1 MMHRD
6 ALDRYKRTLF
16 ALRKR
21 LTGESNHLIEAIK
34 EDINPS
40 GNLSGVP
47 IHLADAASDA
57 IDADL
62 HVLEAERETLEEIE
76 AALARIEEG
85 SYGTCRQCGAEIAE
99 ERLRAVPFTSQCIE
113 CARRPAGPNAREG

>member
-1 MMHRD
+1 MHKE

-16 ALRKR
+16 ELRKR

-34 EDINPS
+34 DDVNPS

-85 SYGTCRQCGAEIAE
+85 SYGTCRQCGSEIAE
-99 ERLRAVPFTSQCIE
+99 ERLRAIPFTSRCIE
-113 CARRPAGPNAREG
+113 CARHPSEASAQEG